1 MTFVK
6 LYFCV
11 FFPRILAVIPWT
23 RVDGR
28 VCSNRAAKLLS
39 IRQIFDCAAARL
51 DEEGISGPGDHSVV
65 YWSSNDAPWEVPRD
79 VALNKQVKF
88 SGRTCKVFVM
98 VLLVTDRYVFAV
110 VYILFLN
117 KETHLMI
124 ALN

>member
-1 MTFVK
+1 MTFVR

-51 DEEGISGPGDHSVV
+51 DEAGISAHSDHSVV
-65 YWSSNDAPWEVPRD
+65 YRSSSDAPWEVPKD
-79 VALNKQVKF
+79 VALNKQVANTIYMYIQLAKSERRLYFDFYLF
-88 SGRTCKVFVM
+88 SER
-98 VLLVTDRYVFAV
+98 
-110 VYILFLN
+110 
-117 KETHLMI
+117 
-124 ALN
+124 

>member
-1 MTFVK
+1 MTFVR

-51 DEEGISGPGDHSVV
+51 DEAGISAHSDHSVV
-65 YWSSNDAPWEVPRD
+65 YRSSSDAPWEVPKD
-79 VALNKQVKF
+79 VALNKQVANTIYIQLAKSERRLYFEFYLF
-88 SGRTCKVFVM
+88 SER
-98 VLLVTDRYVFAV
+98 R
-110 VYILFLN
+110 
-117 KETHLMI
+117 
-124 ALN
+124 

>member
-1 MTFVK
+1 MTFVE

-79 VALNKQVKF
+79 VALNKQVDVRNKF
-88 SGRTCKVFVM
+88 SGRTCKES
-98 VLLVTDRYVFAV
+98 LD
-110 VYILFLN
+110 FL
-117 KETHLMI
+117 
-124 ALN
+124 